1 MGTLQED
8 VCTFTMISREFFLEL
23 KMFQT
28 EFVKEIKTHI
38 LCPVN
43 LLRINCLFWDNVA
56 KYDRTREVTDD
67 KYGACALHVRLQRLQ
82 THT

>member
-43 LLRINCLFWDNVA
+43 LPELIAFS
-56 KYDRTREVTDD
+56 EIM
-67 KYGACALHVRLQRLQ
+67 
-82 THT
+82 